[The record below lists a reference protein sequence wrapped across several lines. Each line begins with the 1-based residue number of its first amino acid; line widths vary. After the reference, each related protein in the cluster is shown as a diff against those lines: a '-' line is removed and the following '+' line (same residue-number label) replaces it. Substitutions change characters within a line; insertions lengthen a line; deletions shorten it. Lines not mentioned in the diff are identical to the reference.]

1 MRVKRLTV
9 LLAAMTLGLCAPAPA
24 SVSVAAG
31 GFTQDRPS
39 KSGGAIILSSGSAIP
54 AVPVE
59 IEGSLLIPAVSGA
72 GYAATAEIRGFT
84 GGGFGGAYVGAGAG
98 VGNLTSDR
106 TTGAIFTAFAG
117 KAVAPFTSIE
127 LRIYRSTAEKG
138 ATSGFLGVRFSI

>member
-1 MRVKRLTV
+1 MKAKRLSV
-9 LLAAMTLGLCAPAPA
+9 ILAAMTLATCAPAMA
-24 SVSVAAG
+24 SISVAAG

-39 KSGGAIILSSGSAIP
+39 KSGAAVILSSGASIP

-59 IEGSLLIPAVSGA
+59 IQGSLLIPAISGG

-106 TTGAIFTAFAG
+106 TTGPIFTAFAG
-117 KAVAPFTSIE
+117 KSVAPFTSIE
-127 LRIYRSTAEKG
+127 LRIYRATADKG
-138 ATSGFLGVRFSI
+138 ATSAFLGVRFSI